1 MKKSTVTAV
10 KDVEVIKANV
20 DVLANPLRAT
30 LAEMANYADGLD
42 EKIAG
47 LVGTAG
53 EYALAVL
60 KRKAAGLA
68 IDGLTGRGP
77 SRKLAGNFQSVYNAL
92 EKAGFTPADIIKAAT
107 MAAERKIPAFGSGSY
122 SKALPLL
129 LEKGLLSLSEG
140 QKAEQ
145 AEQAEQAKKTTEKQ
159 RLQASLA
166 SEAVAA
172 EKAVESLKEGDATY
186 KAGQWIITLA
196 KKARLP
202 EFSGEYSPEQLETLA
217 VALRQQKEAQDKRL
231 AAKEARTKALDKNT
245 KARHDLAAAQDNLA
259 RVAKA
264 GKRQAA
270 KELKAAEVAAE
281 VAAVEAAPFLGAVG

>member
-1 MKKSTVTAV
+1 MKKSTVAV
-10 KDVEVIKANV
+10 TVNAEVIKANI
-20 DVLANPLRAT
+20 DVLANPLHAT
-30 LAEMANYADGLD
+30 LAEMASYADGLD

-107 MAAERKIPAFGSGSY
+107 LAAERKIPAFGSGSC

-159 RLQASLA
+159 RLQAALA

-172 EKAVESLKEGDATY
+172 EKAVESLKEGDSTY
-186 KAGQWIITLA
+186 KAGQWLTSLA

-202 EFSGEYSPEQLETLA
+202 EFSGEYSPEQLEKLA
-217 VALRQQKEAQDKRL
+217 AALRQQKEAQDKRL
-231 AAKEARTKALDKNT
+231 AAKEARTKALDKNA

-281 VAAVEAAPFLGAVG
+281 VAAVEAAPFLGAVN

>member
-1 MKKSTVTAV
+1 MKKSTVAVAVTA
-10 KDVEVIKANV
+10 EVITNV
-20 DVLANPLRAT
+20 DVLANPLHAT
-30 LAEMANYADGLD
+30 LAEMASYADKLD

-107 MAAERKIPAFGSGSY
+107 LAAERKIPAFGSGSY

-145 AEQAEQAKKTTEKQ
+145 AEQAEQAKKTAESK

-166 SEAVAA
+166 SEAMAA
-172 EKAVESLKEGDATY
+172 EKAVESLKEGDSTY
-186 KAGQWIITLA
+186 RAGQWLASLA

-202 EFSGEYSPEQLETLA
+202 EFSGEYSPEQLEKL
-217 VALRQQKEAQDKRL
+217 VIVLRQQKEVQAKRI
-231 AAKEARTKALDKNT
+231 AAKDARAKALDKNT

-259 RVAKA
+259 HVAKS
-264 GKRQAA
+264 GKQKAL

-281 VAAVEAAPFLGAVG
+281 VAAVEAAPYLGAVG

>member
-1 MKKSTVTAV
+1 MKKSTVAV
-10 KDVEVIKANV
+10 AVDVEVIKANA
-20 DVLANPLRAT
+20 DVLANPLHAT
-30 LAEMANYADGLD
+30 LAEMASYADKLD

-53 EYALAVL
+53 EYALAVI

-107 MAAERKIPAFGSGSY
+107 LAAERKIPAFGSGSY

-145 AEQAEQAKKTTEKQ
+145 AEQAEQAKKTAESK

-166 SEAVAA
+166 SEAMAA
-172 EKAVESLKEGDATY
+172 EKAVESLKEGDSTY
-186 KAGQWIITLA
+186 RAGQWLASLA

-202 EFSGEYSPEQLETLA
+202 EFSGEYSPEQLEKL
-217 VALRQQKEAQDKRL
+217 VIVLRQQKEVQAKRL
-231 AAKEARTKALDKNT
+231 AAKDARAKALDKNS
-245 KARHDLAAAQDNLA
+245 KARHDLAAAQDDLA
-259 RVAKA
+259 RVSKA
-264 GKRQAA
+264 GKQKAFE
-270 KELKAAEVAAE
+270 KLKKAEAAAEVAA
-281 VAAVEAAPFLGAVG
+281 AEAAPYLGAVG